1 MSNDI
6 RSLLEKLS
14 LLEAKITP
22 VNVKHGLNKQQQS
35 VPQLPALF
43 KPKNISPV
51 LGKKKDPRHPAAGY
65 MVGADESVE
74 PRGSLAETMSDIEED
89 MLNKVK
95 RDFVDYLDS
104 LKKGKHSDELKSR
117 DQKDTDLK
125 DRDHDDRSFRAR
137 DAEVTE
143 TDQDTATGPYS
154 ATLSTPDGATPPHPA
169 DSEVGHEI
177 DDKIASDLTAAN
189 SPVKTVAMEDGS
201 VFEIHGDEDLGF
213 SIRRGERELPTKFR
227 NIDHADLA
235 IKLFQKRQQQ
245 RQLDQDYV
253 EEK

>member
-22 VNVKHGLNKQQQS
+22 VSVRHGLNKQQQS

-43 KPKNISPV
+43 KPKDISPV
-51 LGKKKDPRHPAAGY
+51 LSKKKDPKHPAAGY

-74 PRGSLAETMSDIEED
+74 PRASLAETMADIEED
-89 MLNKVK
+89 MLGKVK
-95 RDFVDYLDS
+95 RDFVDYLDAMRDR
-104 LKKGKHSDELKSR
+104 HQDELKSR
-117 DQKDTDLK
+117 DRSDTDLK
-125 DRDHDDRSFRAR
+125 SRDVRDRSFTSR
-137 DAEVTE
+137 DSEVSE

-177 DDKIASDLTAAN
+177 GDKIASDLTAAN

-201 VFEIHGDEDLGF
+201 VFEIHGDEDQGF
-213 SIRRGERELPTKFR
+213 RIRRGKNELPHQFNT
-227 NIDHADLA
+227 IDHADMA
-235 IKLFQKRQQQ
+235 VQLFQKHKQKQNQ
-245 RQLDQDYV
+245 SQDYV